1 MAKIRVRRDLFVHPR
16 ESHFVM
22 IASLVYRHRPL
33 LNIVDKKPAL
43 ATGAWVAPS
52 AAVIG
57 NVSLGSGSSVWY
69 NSIVK
74 GAAHAAF
81 AGLWAVS
88 VTHLLVMVY
97 PRVLLIM
104 GCCFACR

>member
-1 MAKIRVRRDLFVHPR
+1 M
-16 ESHFVM
+16 
-22 IASLVYRHRPL
+22 
-33 LNIVDKKPAL
+33 NIIDKKPAL

-74 GAAHAAF
+74 GATHASF
-81 AGLWAVS
+81 AGPRAVS
-88 VTHLLVMVY
+88 LARLLVAVNL
-97 PRVLLIM
+97 RGLFLT
-104 GCCFACR
+104 